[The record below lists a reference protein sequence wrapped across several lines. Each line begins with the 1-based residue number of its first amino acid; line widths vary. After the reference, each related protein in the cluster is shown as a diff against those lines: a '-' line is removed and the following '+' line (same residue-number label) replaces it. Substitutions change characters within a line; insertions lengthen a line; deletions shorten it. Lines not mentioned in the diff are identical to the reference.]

1 MQVKDVL
8 TAILLGALIGLLGRL
23 TLPGKQSIGL
33 FSTGLIGFG
42 AALLGGLVARAFN
55 VHDDGM
61 MSIGSLSWSWAK
73 LGIQVGFAVVG
84 VALAQLLTHT
94 RLADNDR
101 PARRPRKRARRSD

>member
-1 MQVKDVL
+1 MNVTDVV
-8 TAILLGALIGLLGRL
+8 TAIVFGALVGLLGRL

-42 AALLGGLVARAFN
+42 AALLGALIAKGLDV
-55 VHDDGM
+55 DGKGM
-61 MSIGSLSWSWAK
+61 AHVGSFSWSWAM
-73 LGIQVGFAVVG
+73 LGIQVALAVIG

-101 PARRPRKRARRSD
+101 PARRKRRRS